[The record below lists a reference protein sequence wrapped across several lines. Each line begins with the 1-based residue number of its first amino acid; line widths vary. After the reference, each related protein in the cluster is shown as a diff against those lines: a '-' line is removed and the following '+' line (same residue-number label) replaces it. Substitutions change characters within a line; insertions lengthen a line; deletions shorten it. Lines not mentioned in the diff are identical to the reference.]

1 MPRLNSGPC
10 LIPLICDNFICFR
23 TGKIGLVVD
32 MQQTILQINVAEEY
46 RDYLHFILLQE
57 FNFDKNVI
65 LRLLKNLFRL
75 TCSSLLP
82 NPTV

>member
-1 MPRLNSGPC
+1 
-10 LIPLICDNFICFR
+10 
-23 TGKIGLVVD
+23 